1 MVTYSQKKWF
11 FVNHP
16 EHRIPAK
23 PYVLSRVKFFQS
35 YVRTHGSRP
44 MLGTMTSTVVI
55 IVFVMCHGQPFLCHA
70 SNHVLVL
77 GNSPVT
83 RFSRIKARMAC
94 VEIARN
100 PMKIKLDSPK
110 EISAP

>member
-1 MVTYSQKKWF
+1 
-11 FVNHP
+11 
-16 EHRIPAK
+16 
-23 PYVLSRVKFFQS
+23 
-35 YVRTHGSRP
+35 

-55 IVFVMCHGQPFLCHA
+55 IVFVMCHAQPFLCHA

-83 RFSRIKARMAC
+83 RFSRIKARMAR

>member
-16 EHRIPAK
+16 EHRI
-23 PYVLSRVKFFQS
+23 QS

-70 SNHVLVL
+70 SNHVLAL

-83 RFSRIKARMAC
+83 RFSRIKARMAR